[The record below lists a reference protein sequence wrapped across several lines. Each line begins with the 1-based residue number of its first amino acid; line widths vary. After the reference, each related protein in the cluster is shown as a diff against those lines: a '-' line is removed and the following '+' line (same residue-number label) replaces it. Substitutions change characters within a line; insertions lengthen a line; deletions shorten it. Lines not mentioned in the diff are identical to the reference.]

1 MNISVMRLFFVSM
14 VILVVNSGCA
24 SMKDWECTNLKCYQK
39 GALAGMA
46 AGAAAGAA
54 IGYQSGEEG
63 EGAALGAVTGMI
75 IGGIAGK
82 LLCKEQVTAKAEV
95 IKDSDH
101 DGIPDDLDKCPDT
114 PRGVKVDQR
123 GCPLD
128 SDGDGVYDYLDKCSG
143 TPKAALV
150 DDRGCWV
157 LKGVYFDTN
166 KYNIEPRFYPA
177 FDAIVS
183 VLKKNPSLKIEV
195 QGHTDNRGLAE
206 YNLKL
211 SENRAK
217 AVRDYFIKAGIAE
230 SRLKTRGYGLTKPAV
245 PNTSPENWAKN
256 RRVELKPV
264 L

>member
-1 MNISVMRLFFVSM
+1 M
-14 VILVVNSGCA
+14 
-24 SMKDWECTNLKCYQK
+24 
-39 GALAGMA
+39 
-46 AGAAAGAA
+46 
-54 IGYQSGEEG
+54 
-63 EGAALGAVTGMI
+63 
-75 IGGIAGK
+75 
-82 LLCKEQVTAKAEV
+82 
-95 IKDSDH
+95 
-101 DGIPDDLDKCPDT
+101 
-114 PRGVKVDQR
+114 DQR

-128 SDGDGVYDYLDKCSG
+128 SDGDGVYDYLDKCPG

-195 QGHTDNRGLAE
+195 QGHTDNRGSAE